1 MGSRLNY
8 YLERLYFGYRNMDEE
23 AYKIL
28 IANIYNENPR
38 CDLFKFLDLIGSD
51 YAIFYIAKVTESEIE
66 FDKNFCHERLV
77 CSFNLNGN
85 YIGKKYDKDIY
96 FTITEIDIDEES
108 KDLTPEICDFLG
120 IKFGIRK
127 EKGVYKIDAIA
138 SDYNNVNNYLLIS
151 NNVNKIFEFYKEET
165 KSNTFLDRL
174 LNILSESNFDYNFG
188 ERKDEGK
195 DKKDG
200 CEIHLSYGNSLGRNI
215 LFFNENGKYC
225 GWKRYKEDNSIT
237 IDEENILNLHGNQF
251 DIEVCELLGIKWSL
265 NIKHTNIFFGDDGDE
280 SEYVSSDI
288 NKLVKKYKKII

>member
-1 MGSRLNY
+1 MGNRLNY

-77 CSFNLNGN
+77 YSFNLNGN

-174 LNILSESNFDYNFG
+174 LDSLSRSNFDYEFI
-188 ERKDEGK
+188 K
-195 DKKDG
+195 
-200 CEIHLSYGNSLGRNI
+200 
-215 LFFNENGKYC
+215 FNEEEIGKKKGDMPWNY
-225 GWKRYKEDNSIT
+225 NSIYLKNYG
-237 IDEENILNLHGNQF
+237 DFSFEEQVYFDGNRRTYWVQYKDSSFAIKNEDILDLHDNQA
-251 DIEVCELLGIKWSL
+251 DI
-265 NIKHTNIFFGDDGDE
+265 
-280 SEYVSSDI
+280 
-288 NKLVKKYKKII
+288 